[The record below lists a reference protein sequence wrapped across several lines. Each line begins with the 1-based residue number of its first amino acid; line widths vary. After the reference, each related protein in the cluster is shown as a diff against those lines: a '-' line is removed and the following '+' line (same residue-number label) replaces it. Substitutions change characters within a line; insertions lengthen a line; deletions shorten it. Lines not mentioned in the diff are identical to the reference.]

1 LLHRSTNT
9 DSSRNAS
16 FGRKRDSSGDQKK
29 LKGYEKG
36 NRGRKP
42 PPKKTKATTTTTT
55 TFQAQ
60 KRSFTCSEAES
71 AKHQQHA
78 LLLDLNHGIDQ

>member
-36 NRGRKP
+36 NRERNPP
-42 PPKKTKATTTTTT
+42 PPKKKQQQQQQQL
-55 TFQAQ
+55 F
-60 KRSFTCSEAES
+60 
-71 AKHQQHA
+71 KHKKVIY
-78 LLLDLNHGIDQ
+78 LL